1 MLTQFEYIDTKLG
14 TAIEDARSST
24 LKPMQYLI
32 EYSDKRSRTLY
43 MTLFLPCTMPINAHL
58 AYF

>member
-24 LKPMQYLI
+24 LKPLQYLI
-32 EYSDKRSRTLY
+32 E
-43 MTLFLPCTMPINAHL
+43 
-58 AYF
+58 